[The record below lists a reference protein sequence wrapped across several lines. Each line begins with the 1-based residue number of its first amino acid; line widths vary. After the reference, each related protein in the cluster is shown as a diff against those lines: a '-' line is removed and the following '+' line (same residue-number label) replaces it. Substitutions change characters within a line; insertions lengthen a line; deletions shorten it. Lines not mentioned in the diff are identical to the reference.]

1 MQRAIL
7 ARCRVYSYRVAR
19 EETPVRSVQRA
30 LELLSA
36 VAHGEEMP
44 LAQLAETTSLA
55 PSTAH
60 RLLGTLVD
68 LGFVQQDL
76 ASRRYGAG
84 HRLLGLVSAAEQR
97 VAAVRAAALPHM
109 TALAAGCGETA
120 HLTILDGAQVIFVDQ
135 VLGAG
140 TIRMEVK
147 VGTRMDAHVTAAGKA
162 LLAWQ
167 PETYLNS
174 LLEAGLQRFTPHTL
188 TDPHDVR
195 RELAQVRRRGW
206 ATEIEEHE
214 SGAACVAAPILAATG
229 PPLASLSIS
238 GPTSR
243 LRPRQ
248 LGSLGARIREA
259 AEGVARSLESSGAP
273 QPDGATQ
280 LIPAAGESGVTRAA
294 VSTSRNA

>member
-1 MQRAIL
+1 M
-7 ARCRVYSYRVAR
+7 
-19 EETPVRSVQRA
+19 PVRSVQRA

-44 LAQLAETTSLA
+44 LAQLAEATSLA

-60 RLLGTLVD
+60 RLLSTLVD
-68 LGFVQQDL
+68 LGFVQQDV

-97 VAAVRAAALPHM
+97 VAALRAAALPHM
-109 TALAAGCGETA
+109 TELATACGETA

-135 VLGAG
+135 VLGSG

-167 PETYLNS
+167 SDSYVGS
-174 LLEAGLQRFTPHTL
+174 LLEAGLQGFTPQTL
-188 TDPHDVR
+188 TDPDDVR
-195 RELAQVRRRGW
+195 QELAQVRRRGW

-214 SGAACVAAPILAATG
+214 QGAACVAAPILAATG

-243 LRPRQ
+243 LRPGE
-248 LGSLGARIREA
+248 LDSLGTRIREA
-259 AEGVARSLESSGAP
+259 ADGVARSLASSQP
-273 QPDGATQ
+273 PHPDGAMQ
-280 LIPAAGESGVTRAA
+280 PSSAAEEWGNTELA
-294 VSTSRNA
+294 VSAGRNG

>member
-1 MQRAIL
+1 M
-7 ARCRVYSYRVAR
+7 
-19 EETPVRSVQRA
+19 PVRSVQRA

-44 LAQLAETTSLA
+44 LAQLAQETDLA

-60 RLLGTLVD
+60 RLLTTLVD

-97 VAAVRAAALPHM
+97 VAALRAAALPHM
-109 TALAAGCGETA
+109 TELAEACGETA
-120 HLTILDGAQVIFVDQ
+120 HLTILDGPQVIFVDQ
-135 VLGAG
+135 VLGPG

-167 PETYLNS
+167 SEAYLGP
-174 LLEAGLQRFTPHTL
+174 LLAAGLQRFTPQTR
-188 TDPHDVR
+188 TDPAEVQ
-195 RELAQVRRRGW
+195 RELALVRRRGW

-214 SGAACVAAPILAATG
+214 QGAACVAAPILAATG

-243 LRPRQ
+243 LRPREMAA
-248 LGSLGARIREA
+248 LGNRIREA
-259 AEGVARSLESSGAP
+259 ADGVARSLADTGLA
-273 QPDGATQ
+273 DTA
-280 LIPAAGESGVTRAA
+280 
-294 VSTSRNA
+294 